1 MQYLTTWRMVK
12 ATDLLQESQF
22 GIREI
27 AAQVGY
33 TSEVAF
39 SKAFK
44 RWVGTAPG
52 IYRRKCRTGNN
63 LLESSAVQQT

>member
-1 MQYLTTWRMVK
+1 MGQLFFGKSLK

-33 TSEVAF
+33 TSEVSF

-52 IYRRKCRTGNN
+52 IYRRKSRTRNS
-63 LLESSAVQQT
+63 LLESSAF